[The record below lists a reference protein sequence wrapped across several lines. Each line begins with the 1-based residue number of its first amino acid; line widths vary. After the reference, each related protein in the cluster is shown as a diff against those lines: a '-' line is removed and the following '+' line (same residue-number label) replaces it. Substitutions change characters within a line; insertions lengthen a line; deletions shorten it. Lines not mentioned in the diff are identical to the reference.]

1 MKNLSYIVIPAKNEA
16 PRLGSVLQS
25 LKQQG
30 YHNIIVVNDGST
42 DLTQKVAKSYG
53 ATVLRHFVN
62 LGPGA
67 ATQTGIE
74 FALEQGA
81 RYILTIDA
89 DGQHLADDVE
99 PLLQE
104 IVSSKADVV
113 IGSRF
118 LGSNRL
124 IPKSRLF
131 FNKIANFVTAFFTG
145 VYVSDSQSGM
155 KVFTAEFAKKL
166 DFKFNGFEFCTEL
179 FRIIHRENAV
189 LSEVPIQVVYTK
201 ETMEKG
207 QSFGNGIFMVLRL
220 MRRYW

>member
-1 MKNLSYIVIPAKNEA
+1 MKNLSYIVIPAKDEA

-25 LKQQG
+25 LQSHG
-30 YHNIIVVNDGST
+30 YQNIVVVNDGST
-42 DLTQKVAKSYG
+42 DRTQQVARSYG
-53 ATVLRHFVN
+53 ATVLKHFVN

-74 FALEQGA
+74 FALAQGA
-81 RYILTIDA
+81 KYILTIDA
-89 DGQHLADDVE
+89 DGQHLAEDIA

-104 IVSSKADVV
+104 IVNSKADVV

-118 LGSNRL
+118 LQSNAL
-124 IPKSRLF
+124 IPRSRLF
-131 FNKIANFVTAFFTG
+131 FNKVANFVTAFFTG
-145 VYVSDSQSGM
+145 IYVSDSQSGM
-155 KVFTAEFAKKL
+155 KVFTADFAKKL

-179 FRIIHRENAV
+179 FRIIYREKAI
-189 LSEVPIQVVYTK
+189 LSEVPIQVIYTK

-220 MRRYW
+220 VRRYW

>member
-25 LKQQG
+25 LQAQG
-30 YHNIIVVNDGST
+30 YPNIIVVNDGST
-42 DLTQKVAKSYG
+42 DRTQEIARSYG
-53 ATVLRHFVN
+53 VTVLQHIVN

-74 FALEQGA
+74 FALEKGA
-81 RYILTIDA
+81 KYILTIDA
-89 DGQHLADDVE
+89 DGQHLAEDIE
-99 PLLQE
+99 PLLIE
-104 IVSSKADVV
+104 IVQSKADVV

-118 LGSNRL
+118 LQSNGL

-131 FNKIANFVTAFFTG
+131 FNKIANLVTAFFTG

-155 KVFTAEFAKKL
+155 KVFTADFAKKL

-179 FRIIHRENAV
+179 FRIIHREKAI
-189 LSEVPIQVVYTK
+189 LSEVPIQVIYTK

-207 QSFGNGIFMVLRL
+207 QSFSNGIFMVLRL
-220 MRRYW
+220 VRRYW